1 MPGEKNERSRQV
13 VAFIE
18 LFTAPRCLYFRS
30 KDSYSLLM
38 KSVISSKGQIT
49 VPIEIRSKLGLN
61 PGTVVIFQMTKNG
74 ALLRKGTAGRHPVEQ
89 VYGVL
94 NSKQRTDEL
103 LDELRGARPVKR
115 AKRS

>member
-1 MPGEKNERSRQV
+1 
-13 VAFIE
+13 
-18 LFTAPRCLYFRS
+18 
-30 KDSYSLLM
+30 M

-49 VPIEIRSKLGLN
+49 VPIEIRSKLGLD

-103 LDELRGARPVKR
+103 VDELRGPRPVKR
-115 AKRS
+115 AKRSGFFSPPGRFTAGSGFGA

>member
-1 MPGEKNERSRQV
+1 
-13 VAFIE
+13 
-18 LFTAPRCLYFRS
+18 
-30 KDSYSLLM
+30 M

-49 VPIEIRSKLGLN
+49 VPVEIRSKLGLR
-61 PGTVVIFQMTKNG
+61 PGTVVTFEITKNG

-94 NSKQRTDEL
+94 NSKRRTDEL
-103 LDELRGARPVKR
+103 LDELRGPRSVKR